1 MIDKAV
7 IGIFQRKKTNLNMAW
22 LDFRKAYDM
31 VPHVWI
37 IKTLKPIGAAP
48 NVIALLKSTMI
59 N

>member
-7 IGIFQRKKTNLNMAW
+7 IGIFQRKKKNLNMAW

-31 VPHVWI
+31 VPHAWI
-37 IKTLKPIGAAP
+37 IKTLKLIGTAP
-48 NVIALLKSTMI
+48 NVIALLESTMV